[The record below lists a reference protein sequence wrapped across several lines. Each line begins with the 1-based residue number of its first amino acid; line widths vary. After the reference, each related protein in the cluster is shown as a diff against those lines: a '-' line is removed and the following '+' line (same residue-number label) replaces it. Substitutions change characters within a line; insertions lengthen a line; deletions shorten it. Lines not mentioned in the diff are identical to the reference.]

1 MSQILSPQL
10 NVKQNNCKHLYLRR
24 ENIVSGDIELVC
36 LRCGERF
43 ILKRRW

>member
-1 MSQILSPQL
+1 MSEAQVLSRL
-10 NVKQNNCKHLYLRR
+10 SCKHLYLRR